1 MFAENRPGPTANS
14 VWSGS
19 CPSVQAAQP
28 TRDAMAATSPLNS
41 SPPLCCR
48 HLRYLP
54 ADALA
59 KHMETLLR
67 FVTSDYFDS
76 YIDAAAGA
84 ADMQG
89 TGSGGGRRRSLGSS
103 MLLSPASQC
112 TASLEDASQAA
123 GAAGLMLKCAALK
136 ALASACVPDSDAQ
149 DAPVEVL
156 RVVVRLAEF
165 LEG

>member
-1 MFAENRPGPTANS
+1 MQPAVFVCKAHCASLTRLSHTPSELAASSLPTPA
-14 VWSGS
+14 
-19 CPSVQAAQP
+19 PVQ
-28 TRDAMAATSPLNS
+28 
-41 SPPLCCR
+41 
-48 HLRYLP
+48 P

-89 TGSGGGRRRSLGSS
+89 AGSSGGRRRSLGSS
-103 MLLSPASQC
+103 MLLSPGSQC
-112 TASLEDASQAA
+112 TASLEDPSQAA